1 MIPNNLQ
8 EPLRQAR
15 ADIPQE
21 KSPPL
26 LAPRGVKVR
35 FRRGHRHCFS
45 ADAFAKS
52 SLRKARTPGLAANLN
67 GAALFLSS
75 ELCVF

>member
-8 EPLRQAR
+8 EPFRQAR
-15 ADIPQE
+15 SGIAQE
-21 KSPPL
+21 KGSPL
-26 LAPRGVKVR
+26 LAPHGVKVR

-52 SLRKARTPGLAANLN
+52 SLRKARSPGLAANLN

-75 ELCVF
+75 ELGVF